1 LSKLV
6 LHVPGGGT
14 RDIRL
19 DRDRITIGR
28 RADND
33 VHLPYPAVSA
43 DHAAVITVREDSF
56 LEDLQSTNG
65 TLVNGKRITKHF
77 LRDHDVID
85 VGRVQLVYVVSYEE
99 PVESIASNVDATQVQ
114 SEATVTAESSAEDVD
129 YAASDTSR
137 KSSVRGYDVEQV
149 DELLAHLME
158 STGDAAVAVDI
169 PPSVSAVSASIVSRR
184 APSGADSTSG
194 VYLEVVNGP
203 NAGQIAP
210 MNKREFVLGRAGAA
224 KAVIRREGET
234 FTLLPR
240 SDPSCTVNGQVVP
253 SEGVRLS
260 FGDAIEVAGVRLR
273 FGRRAP
279 LEAKPR

>member
-1 LSKLV
+1 VSKLV

-28 RADND
+28 RPDND

-77 LRDHDVID
+77 LRDHDLID
-85 VGRVQLVYVVSYEE
+85 VGRVQLVYLLNDDEL
-99 PVESIASNVDATQVQ
+99 VEATQSDVDARQVPMD
-114 SEATVTAESSAEDVD
+114 SGWAAASSAEQGADEEN
-129 YAASDTSR
+129 APIG
-137 KSSVRGYDVEQV
+137 KSSVKGYDVEQV
-149 DELLAHLME
+149 DELLAHLMD
-158 STGDAAVAVDI
+158 SSSDTAVAVDI
-169 PPSVSAVSASIVSRR
+169 PPSVSSVVARTASRQASV
-184 APSGADSTSG
+184 TG

-203 NAGQIAP
+203 NAGQIAA
-210 MNKREFVLGRAGAA
+210 MTKREFVLGRAGAA
-224 KAVIRREGET
+224 KAVIRREGEV
-234 FTLLPR
+234 FIFLPR
-240 SDPSCTVNGQVVP
+240 SDATCTVNGQRVP

-260 FGDAIEVAGVRLR
+260 FGDAIEVGGVKLR

-279 LEAKPR
+279 LEGQPE

>member
-1 LSKLV
+1 MSKLV

-43 DHAAVITVREDSF
+43 DHAAIITVREDSF

-65 TLVNGKRITKHF
+65 TLVNGNRITKHF

-85 VGRVQLVYVVSYEE
+85 VGRVQLVYVVNDDEMVA
-99 PVESIASNVDATQVQ
+99 PIESTVDARQVPA
-114 SEATVTAESSAEDVD
+114 ETRVADVPATDADDKLARSGT
-129 YAASDTSR
+129 
-137 KSSVRGYDVEQV
+137 KGYDVEHV
-149 DELLAHLME
+149 DDLLAHLMN
-158 STGDAAVAVDI
+158 STADAAVAVDI
-169 PPSVSAVSASIVSRR
+169 PPPLSVVPSDGASKTSASHSDI
-184 APSGADSTSG
+184 AG

-210 MNKREFVLGRAGAA
+210 MLKREFVLGRAGAT
-224 KAVIRREGET
+224 KAIIRRDGEH
-234 FTLLPR
+234 FLLIPR
-240 SDPSCTVNGQVVP
+240 GAACSVNGQPVP
-253 SEGVRLS
+253 PQGVRLS
-260 FGDAIEVAGVRLR
+260 FGDAIQVAGVKLR

-279 LEAKPR
+279 LEAEH

>member
-1 LSKLV
+1 MSKLV
-6 LHVPGGGT
+6 LQVPGGGT

-19 DRDRITIGR
+19 DRDRITLGR

-65 TLVNGKRITKHF
+65 TLVNGNRITKHF

-85 VGRVQLVYVVSYEE
+85 VGRVQLVYVANDDETVAPSE
-99 PVESIASNVDATQVQ
+99 PAVDARQVQ
-114 SEATVTAESSAEDVD
+114 VSAEANAVAEVPPVADED
-129 YAASDTSR
+129 APPPSA
-137 KSSVRGYDVEQV
+137 KGYDVEHI
-149 DELLAHLME
+149 DDLLAHLMSSNGE
-158 STGDAAVAVDI
+158 SAVAVDI
-169 PPSVSAVSASIVSRR
+169 PPPLSVVL
-184 APSGADSTSG
+184 ADSNEKPATAG

-210 MNKREFVLGRAGAA
+210 MIKREFVLGRAGAA
-224 KAVIRREGET
+224 KAVIRHDGET
-234 FTLLPR
+234 FLLVPQSAALCTL
-240 SDPSCTVNGQVVP
+240 NGQPVP
-253 SEGVRLS
+253 PEGTRLA

-273 FGRRAP
+273 FGRRLP
-279 LEAKPR
+279 L

>member
-85 VGRVQLVYVVSYEE
+85 VGRVQLVYVVNDEE
-99 PVESIASNVDATQVQ
+99 LVESIASNVDARQVQ
-114 SEATVTAESSAEDVD
+114 SEATATAESSAEDVD
-129 YAASDTSR
+129 YAASETSR
-137 KSSVRGYDVEQV
+137 KSSVRGHDVEQV
-149 DELLAHLME
+149 DELLAHLMDSSGE
-158 STGDAAVAVDI
+158 AAVAVDI
-169 PPSVSAVSASIVSRR
+169 PPAVSAIAQDTRSRR
-184 APSGADSTSG
+184 TASADPTSG

-224 KAVIRREGET
+224 KAVIRRDGEV
-234 FTLLPR
+234 FTLFPR

-253 SEGVRLS
+253 PEGLRLS

-273 FGRRAP
+273 FGRRLP
-279 LEAKPR
+279 L

>member
-1 LSKLV
+1 VSKLV

-28 RADND
+28 RPDND

-65 TLVNGKRITKHF
+65 TLVNGKRIAKHF

-85 VGRVQLVYVVSYEE
+85 VGRVQLVYLLNDDEL
-99 PVESIASNVDATQVQ
+99 VESVTSEVDARQVPVD
-114 SEATVTAESSAEDVD
+114 SGSVRTSSADQGGHEEDARIEKPRV
-129 YAASDTSR
+129 
-137 KSSVRGYDVEQV
+137 KHYDVEQV
-149 DELLAHLME
+149 DDLLAHLMD
-158 STGDAAVAVDI
+158 SSSDTAVAVDI
-169 PPSVSAVSASIVSRR
+169 PPSVSSLTARTASR
-184 APSGADSTSG
+184 AGPVTG

-203 NAGQIAP
+203 NAGQIAA
-210 MNKREFVLGRAGAA
+210 MTKREFVLGRAGAA

-234 FTLLPR
+234 FMFLPR
-240 SDPSCTVNGQVVP
+240 SDASCTVNGQRVP

-260 FGDAIEVAGVRLR
+260 FGDTIEVGGVRLR

-279 LEAKPR
+279 LEA

>member
-1 LSKLV
+1 VSKLV

-28 RADND
+28 RPDND

-85 VGRVQLVYVVSYEE
+85 VGRVQFVYLLNDDELVE
-99 PVESIASNVDATQVQ
+99 ATQCGVDARQVPMD
-114 SEATVTAESSAEDVD
+114 SGWAAASSAEQSGDEEN
-129 YAASDTSR
+129 ARIR
-137 KSSVRGYDVEQV
+137 KSSVKGYDVEQV
-149 DELLAHLME
+149 EELLAHLMD
-158 STGDAAVAVDI
+158 SSSDTAVAVDI
-169 PPSVSAVSASIVSRR
+169 PPSVSSVTARTGSR
-184 APSGADSTSG
+184 AEPVAG

-203 NAGQIAP
+203 NAGQIAA
-210 MNKREFVLGRAGAA
+210 MNKREFVLGQRGAT
-224 KAVIRREGET
+224 KAVIRHDEGG
-234 FTLLPR
+234 FYLLPNDQKAVT
-240 SDPSCTVNGQVVP
+240 SVNGSRVP
-253 SEGVRLS
+253 AHGVRLA
-260 FGDAIEVAGVRLR
+260 FGDTINVSGVVLK
-273 FGRRAP
+273 FGRRQP
-279 LEAKPR
+279 L

>member
-1 LSKLV
+1 VSKLV

-85 VGRVQLVYVVSYEE
+85 VGRVQLVYVLDDDEL
-99 PVESIASNVDATQVQ
+99 VESTKSDVDARQVPLD
-114 SEATVTAESSAEDVD
+114 ATVAAESAAEEVA
-129 YAASDTSR
+129 YAASDTR
-137 KSSVRGYDVEQV
+137 PKSGVKGYDVEQV
-149 DELLAHLME
+149 DELLAHLMDSSGE
-158 STGDAAVAVDI
+158 AAVAVDI
-169 PPSVSAVSASIVSRR
+169 PPSVSAVSADTVSRR
-184 APSGADSTSG
+184 TASRADPTSG

-210 MNKREFVLGRAGAA
+210 MNKREFILGRAGAA
-224 KAVIRREGET
+224 KAVIRRDGET

-253 SEGVRLS
+253 PEGLRLS
-260 FGDAIEVAGVRLR
+260 FGDAIDVAGVRLR
-273 FGRRAP
+273 FARRLP
-279 LEAKPR
+279 L

>member
-1 LSKLV
+1 MSKLV
-6 LHVPGGGT
+6 LRVPGGGT

-77 LRDHDVID
+77 LRDRDVID
-85 VGRVQLVYVVSYEE
+85 VGRVQLMYVVNDEE
-99 PVESIASNVDATQVQ
+99 PESIASNVDAGQVQ
-114 SEATVTAESSAEDVD
+114 SEARVTAESSAEDVD
-129 YAASDTSR
+129 YAASETSR

-149 DELLAHLME
+149 DELVAHLME

-169 PPSVSAVSASIVSRR
+169 PPSVSGVSVNTVSRP

-224 KAVIRREGET
+224 KAVIRRVGNK
-234 FTLLPR
+234 FT
-240 SDPSCTVNGQVVP
+240 VVP
-253 SEGVRLS
+253 QANAIAKLNNEIVPEEGAYLS
-260 FGDAIEVAGVRLR
+260 FGDIVEVAGVKLR
-273 FGRRAP
+273 FDKRR
-279 LEAKPR
+279 

>member
-1 LSKLV
+1 VSKLV
-6 LHVPGGGT
+6 LRVPGGGT

-28 RADND
+28 RPDND

-77 LRDHDVID
+77 LRDHDQID
-85 VGRVQLVYVVSYEE
+85 VGRVQFVYLLNDEELVEATQSD
-99 PVESIASNVDATQVQ
+99 VDARQVPMD
-114 SEATVTAESSAEDVD
+114 SGWAAASSAEQDGEEEN
-129 YAASDTSR
+129 AR
-137 KSSVRGYDVEQV
+137 IEKSSVKGYDVEQV
-149 DELLAHLME
+149 DDLLAHLMD
-158 STGDAAVAVDI
+158 SSSDTAVAVDI
-169 PPSVSAVSASIVSRR
+169 PPAVSSVTAQSASR
-184 APSGADSTSG
+184 AAPVAG

-203 NAGQIAP
+203 NAGQIAA
-210 MNKREFVLGRAGAA
+210 MTKREFVLGRAGAA

-234 FTLLPR
+234 FIFLPR
-240 SDPSCTVNGQVVP
+240 SDATCTVNGQRVP
-253 SEGVRLS
+253 SEGVRIS
-260 FGDAIEVAGVRLR
+260 FGDAIEVGGVKLH

-279 LEAKPR
+279 LEGKHE

>member
-1 LSKLV
+1 MSKLV
-6 LHVPGGGT
+6 LRVPGGGT

-85 VGRVQLVYVVSYEE
+85 VGRVQLVYVLDDDEV
-99 PVESIASNVDATQVQ
+99 VESTKSDVDARQVPL
-114 SEATVTAESSAEDVD
+114 EATAAVESSDEQSAYGAREP
-129 YAASDTSR
+129 ARTSSGV
-137 KSSVRGYDVEQV
+137 KGYDVEQV
-149 DELLAHLME
+149 DELLAHLMDSSGE
-158 STGDAAVAVDI
+158 AAVAVDI
-169 PPSVSAVSASIVSRR
+169 PPAVSAIAQDTRSRR
-184 APSGADSTSG
+184 TASADPTSG

-224 KAVIRREGET
+224 KAVIRRDGEV
-234 FTLLPR
+234 FTLFPR

-253 SEGVRLS
+253 PEGLRLS

-273 FGRRAP
+273 FGRRLP
-279 LEAKPR
+279 L

>member
-1 LSKLV
+1 MSKLV
-6 LHVPGGGT
+6 LRVPGGGT

-77 LRDHDVID
+77 LRDRDVID
-85 VGRVQLVYVVSYEE
+85 VGRVQLMYVVNDEE
-99 PVESIASNVDATQVQ
+99 PESIASNVDAGQVQ
-114 SEATVTAESSAEDVD
+114 SEARVTAESSAEDVD
-129 YAASDTSR
+129 YAASETSR

-149 DELLAHLME
+149 DELVAHLME

-169 PPSVSAVSASIVSRR
+169 PPSVSGVSVNTVSRP

-224 KAVIRREGET
+224 KAVIRRVGNK
-234 FTLLPR
+234 FT
-240 SDPSCTVNGQVVP
+240 VVP
-253 SEGVRLS
+253 QANAIAKLNNEIVPEEGAYLS
-260 FGDAIEVAGVRLR
+260 FGDIVVVAGVKLW
-273 FGRRAP
+273 FDKRR
-279 LEAKPR
+279 